1 MDIRLKEISFEEI
14 DEYVE
19 IPITFK
25 VNRIYDIRL
34 IDEGLGGIKL
44 VEKELDEN
52 YMKDYGDDSD
62 LKGLE
67 DEFDT
72 SNWGF
77 FTAYVEDELV
87 GGVIIAYDTEG
98 VNMLSGRDDM
108 AVVWDIRVHPEYR
121 GKGVGYKLFK
131 KAVDW
136 SKKRD
141 CKLLKV
147 ETQNINVPACR
158 FYVRQGCKL
167 GCIDRY
173 AYSKEENLSH
183 EVMLLWYLELR

>member
-1 MDIRLKEISFEEI
+1 MDISLEELSLEDI
-14 DEYVE
+14 DEYIE
-19 IPITFK
+19 IPIKFK
-25 VNRIYDIRL
+25 VDRILDVKL
-34 IDEGLGGIKL
+34 IDDGLGGIEL
-44 VEKELDEN
+44 VEKELDTS
-52 YMKDYGDDSD
+52 YIKDYDKDSD

-67 DEFDT
+67 EEFDI

-77 FTAYVEDELV
+77 YGAYLEGELV

-121 GKGVGYKLFK
+121 GKGVGYRLFQ

-136 SKKRD
+136 SKERS
-141 CKLLKV
+141 CKVLKV
-147 ETQNINVPACR
+147 ETQNINVSACK

-173 AYSKEENLSH
+173 GYSEEEDLSH
-183 EVMLLWYLELR
+183 EVMLLWYLELE

>member
-1 MDIRLKEISFEEI
+1 MDISLEELSLEDI
-14 DEYVE
+14 DEYIE
-19 IPITFK
+19 IPIKFK
-25 VNRIYDIRL
+25 VDRILDVKL
-34 IDEGLGGIKL
+34 IDDGLGGIEL
-44 VEKELDEN
+44 VEKELDTS
-52 YMKDYGDDSD
+52 YIKDYDKDSD

-67 DEFDT
+67 EEFDI

-77 FTAYVEDELV
+77 YGAYLEGEFA

-121 GKGVGYKLFK
+121 GKGVGYRLFQ

-136 SKKRD
+136 SKERS
-141 CKLLKV
+141 CKVLKV
-147 ETQNINVPACR
+147 ETQNINVSACK

-173 AYSKEENLSH
+173 AYSEEEDLSH
-183 EVMLLWYLELR
+183 EVMLLWYLELK

>member
-14 DEYVE
+14 DEYVK
-19 IPITFK
+19 IPIKFK
-25 VNRIYDIRL
+25 VERILEVKL
-34 IDEGLGGIKL
+34 IDNGLGGIEL
-44 VEKELDEN
+44 VEKELDES
-52 YMKDYGDDSD
+52 YIKDYDKDSD
-62 LKGLE
+62 LKELE

-77 FTAYVEDELV
+77 FAAFLEGELV

-98 VNMLSGRDDM
+98 VNMLSDRNDM

-121 GKGVGYKLFK
+121 GKGIGYKLFQ
-131 KAVDW
+131 KAVEW
-136 SKKRD
+136 SKEKD

-147 ETQNINVPACR
+147 ETQNINLKACE
-158 FYVRQGCKL
+158 FYIRQGCKL
-167 GCIDRY
+167 GCVDRY
-173 AYSKEENLSH
+173 AYSKEEDLSH